1 MRVLFAILGI
11 ASASV
16 SHAQFGLSVEEYF
29 AHETGELAGF
39 TTYRVYLDC
48 LNPTDF
54 LSSCS
59 GDVDNPLIISST
71 SGTWYNSPYNASC
84 FGSGLN
90 PVLFGSFPELEFDS
104 FLTIGAES
112 NLGLS
117 PEFSS
122 DENKICD
129 EFVPSGENFEASFGT
144 NVVIDSPVGTGW
156 FQIWSPDSQNPG
168 YAGEDLRVL
177 VMQITTTGFI
187 SGQIY
192 VQVCAEGDQSQEFRD
207 LFSFDSNLGGGC
219 TDSTACN
226 FDPEATVDDGTCLQL
241 DVCGE
246 CGGSGIPDGDC
257 DCEGNQLDAI
267 GECGGSCLCD
277 GNANGICDADDI
289 SGCTYVFADNYNP
302 SASLDDGSCELSESE
317 DGDCA
322 LVYDGNNDGV
332 VGASDL
338 LALLTEFGAD
348 CNGPNTSFSCGS
360 PVDYQGHTYETVL
373 IGEQCWF
380 AENLRATNLVSGEA
394 IQQAQDTAS
403 WSSAEGPAWCH
414 YENEG
419 GVELDDFGVLY
430 NFHVVQSG
438 ICPQGW
444 RVPSFSDWFGE
455 DEGLKT
461 WIAGAFPETGVNLGG
476 LLRTVAPY
484 EWSFPNDGAANAV
497 GFNGRPSGGRDI
509 DGAFRPFGGEA
520 HFHMN
525 TTFGGG
531 NAEFSLLRGSNNI
544 FGRSSISASSPQE
557 TWKHGSAIRCLK
569 NEGE

>member
-16 SHAQFGLSVEEYF
+16 IHAQFGLSVEEY
-29 AHETGELAGF
+29 HVHDSGELAGF
-39 TTYRVYLDC
+39 TTYRVYFDC
-48 LNPTDF
+48 MNETDF
-54 LSSCS
+54 LSACT
-59 GDVDNPLIISST
+59 GDEDNPLIISST
-71 SGTWYNSPYNASC
+71 SGTWYNSPFNASC
-84 FGSGLN
+84 FTDDLN
-90 PVLFGSFPELEFDS
+90 PAFFGAFPELEFDS

-112 NLGLS
+112 SLDLS
-117 PEFSS
+117 PAFFSG
-122 DENKICD
+122 ETNICD
-129 EFVPSGENFEASFGT
+129 EFVPSGENFETSFGT
-144 NVVIDSPVGTGW
+144 NVVVDSPSGTAW
-156 FQIWSPDSQNPG
+156 YQVFTPDSQNPG

-177 VMQITTTGFI
+177 VMQITTTGSI

-192 VQVCAEGDQSQEFRD
+192 VQAFAEGDQSQEYRD
-207 LFSFDSNLGGGC
+207 LLSFDSNPGGGC
-219 TDSTACN
+219 TDSTECY

-241 DVCGE
+241 DACGE
-246 CGGSGIPDGDC
+246 CGGPGIPDGSC
-257 DCEGNQLDAI
+257 DCEGYHLDAI

-277 GNANGICDADDI
+277 GNANGICDADEI

-348 CNGPNTSFSCGS
+348 CNGPNASFSCGS

-403 WSSAEGPAWCH
+403 WSNAEGPAWCY

-444 RVPSFSDWFGE
+444 RVPDRDDWL
-455 DEGLKT
+455 DEGLRE
-461 WIAGAFPETGVNLGG
+461 WVAGAFPETGVNCGG
-476 LLRTVAPY
+476 LLRTVSPY
-484 EWSFPNDGAANAV
+484 EWNFPNDGAANAV
-497 GFNGRPSGGRDI
+497 GFNGRPSAGRDI
-509 DGAFRPFGGEA
+509 DGTFRPFGSEA

-525 TTFGGG
+525 NTFGGG
-531 NAEFSLLRGSNNI
+531 NAEFIFIRGSNNI
-544 FGRSSISASSPQE
+544 FGRSPVSASSPQE

-569 NEGE
+569 ND